1 MIVANAGDLP
11 GVTRDDILYILLSLA
26 NEANE
31 CSAEYES
38 FLNNYIKELI

>member
-1 MIVANAGDLP
+1 M
-11 GVTRDDILYILLSLA
+11 RDDVLYILLSLA